1 MKSIDLSGAISAAAV
16 VAAIPAV
23 ADATAVIGFFSAII
37 SAGLTLVALIF
48 RVADII
54 RRVKVGKLTAEKAAE
69 ESAAAA
75 EQSQTVENRLQEE

>member
-23 ADATAVIGFFSAII
+23 ADATTVIGFFSAII

-54 RRVKVGKLTAEKAAE
+54 RRVKAGKLSADKAAE
-69 ESAAAA
+69 E
-75 EQSQTVENRLQEE
+75 VEKLKGDLKK

>member
-16 VAAIPAV
+16 VAAIPAI

-48 RVADII
+48 RVADIAH
-54 RRVKVGKLTAEKAAE
+54 RVKAGKLSADKAAE
-69 ESAAAA
+69 E
-75 EQSQTVENRLQEE
+75 VEKMKEGLKK

>member
-48 RVADII
+48 RVADIV
-54 RRVKVGKLTAEKAAE
+54 RRVKAGKLTAEKAAE
-69 ESAAAA
+69 E
-75 EQSQTVENRLQEE
+75 VEKLKERLKK

>member
-23 ADATAVIGFFSAII
+23 ADATAVIGFFSAVI

-54 RRVKVGKLTAEKAAE
+54 RRVKAGKLSADKAAE
-69 ESAAAA
+69 E
-75 EQSQTVENRLQEE
+75 VEKLKGGLKK

>member
-54 RRVKVGKLTAEKAAE
+54 RRVKSGKLSTDKAAE
-69 ESAAAA
+69 E
-75 EQSQTVENRLQEE
+75 VEKLKEGLKK

>member
-37 SAGLTLVALIF
+37 SAGLTLVALVF
-48 RVADII
+48 RVVDII
-54 RRVKVGKLTAEKAAE
+54 RRVAAGKLAPDRAAEGAEKLKGDW
-69 ESAAAA
+69 
-75 EQSQTVENRLQEE
+75 TR

>member
-54 RRVKVGKLTAEKAAE
+54 RRVKAGKISADQAAE
-69 ESAAAA
+69 E
-75 EQSQTVENRLQEE
+75 VEKLKGDLKK

>member
-1 MKSIDLSGAISAAAV
+1 MKPIDISGAISAAAV

-23 ADATAVIGFFSAII
+23 ADATAVIGFFSAVI

-54 RRVKVGKLTAEKAAE
+54 RRVKAGKLSTDKAAE
-69 ESAAAA
+69 E
-75 EQSQTVENRLQEE
+75 VEKLKEGLKK

>member
-54 RRVKVGKLTAEKAAE
+54 RRVKAGKLTAEKAAE
-69 ESAAAA
+69 E
-75 EQSQTVENRLQEE
+75 VEKLKEGMKK

>member
-54 RRVKVGKLTAEKAAE
+54 RRVKAGKISADKAAE
-69 ESAAAA
+69 E
-75 EQSQTVENRLQEE
+75 VEKLKERLKK

>member
-23 ADATAVIGFFSAII
+23 AETTAVVGFFSAII

-54 RRVKVGKLTAEKAAE
+54 RRVKAGKLAPGKAAE
-69 ESAAAA
+69 E
-75 EQSQTVENRLQEE
+75 VEKLKGDLKK

>member
-16 VAAIPAV
+16 VAAIPSV
-23 ADATAVIGFFSAII
+23 TDATAVIGFFSAII

-54 RRVKVGKLTAEKAAE
+54 RRVKAGKLSADKAAE
-69 ESAAAA
+69 E
-75 EQSQTVENRLQEE
+75 VEKLKEDLKK

>member
-54 RRVKVGKLTAEKAAE
+54 RRVKGGKLTPDKAAE
-69 ESAAAA
+69 E
-75 EQSQTVENRLQEE
+75 VEKLKGGLKK

>member
-1 MKSIDLSGAISAAAV
+1 MKSIDLSGAIAAAAV
-16 VAAIPAV
+16 VAAIPAF

-54 RRVKVGKLTAEKAAE
+54 RRVKAGKLSPDKAAE
-69 ESAAAA
+69 E
-75 EQSQTVENRLQEE
+75 VEKLKGDLKK

>member
-1 MKSIDLSGAISAAAV
+1 MKVPDFSGVISAAAV

-23 ADATAVIGFFSAII
+23 ADASVVIGFFSAII

-54 RRVKVGKLTAEKAAE
+54 RCVKAGKITPEKAAE
-69 ESAAAA
+69 E
-75 EQSQTVENRLQEE
+75 VEKLKGGLKK

>member
-23 ADATAVIGFFSAII
+23 ADAAAVIGFFSAII

-54 RRVKVGKLTAEKAAE
+54 RRVKAGKLSADKAAE
-69 ESAAAA
+69 E
-75 EQSQTVENRLQEE
+75 VEKLKEGLKK

>member
-1 MKSIDLSGAISAAAV
+1 MKSIDISGAISAAAV

-23 ADATAVIGFFSAII
+23 ADATAVIGLFSAII

-54 RRVKVGKLTAEKAAE
+54 RRVKAGKLSADKAAE
-69 ESAAAA
+69 E
-75 EQSQTVENRLQEE
+75 VEKRKGDLKK

>member
-23 ADATAVIGFFSAII
+23 ADATAVIGFFSAVI
-37 SAGLTLVALIF
+37 SAGLTLVALIC

-54 RRVKVGKLTAEKAAE
+54 RRVKAGKLSADKAAE
-69 ESAAAA
+69 E
-75 EQSQTVENRLQEE
+75 VEKLKEGLKK

>member
-48 RVADII
+48 RVADIV
-54 RRVKVGKLTAEKAAE
+54 RRVKAGKLSPDKAAE
-69 ESAAAA
+69 E
-75 EQSQTVENRLQEE
+75 VEKLKGGLKK

>member
-1 MKSIDLSGAISAAAV
+1 MKSIDLSGAIPAAAV

-54 RRVKVGKLTAEKAAE
+54 RRVKAGKLSADKAAE
-69 ESAAAA
+69 E
-75 EQSQTVENRLQEE
+75 VEKLKGDLKK

>member
-1 MKSIDLSGAISAAAV
+1 MKPIDLSGAISAAAV
-16 VAAIPAV
+16 VAAIPAI

-54 RRVKVGKLTAEKAAE
+54 RRVKAGKLSTDTAAE
-69 ESAAAA
+69 E
-75 EQSQTVENRLQEE
+75 VEKLKGGLKK

>member
-37 SAGLTLVALIF
+37 SAGLTLVALVF
-48 RVADII
+48 RVVDIV
-54 RRVKVGKLTAEKAAE
+54 RRVKAGKLSPDKAAE
-69 ESAAAA
+69 E
-75 EQSQTVENRLQEE
+75 VEKLKGGLKK

>member
-54 RRVKVGKLTAEKAAE
+54 RRVKAGKLSTDKAAE
-69 ESAAAA
+69 E
-75 EQSQTVENRLQEE
+75 VEKLKEGIKK

>member
-1 MKSIDLSGAISAAAV
+1 MKSIDLSGAISAVAV

-54 RRVKVGKLTAEKAAE
+54 RRVKVGKLSADKAAE
-69 ESAAAA
+69 E
-75 EQSQTVENRLQEE
+75 VEKLKEGLKK